1 MNSTFSEAQARS
13 GMVPSR
19 TLSNIVRMVSWK
31 VGNSSGL
38 SSTVP

>member
-1 MNSTFSEAQARS
+1 MNSTFSDAQARM

-19 TLSNIVRMVSWK
+19 TLSNIVRIVSWK

-38 SSTVP
+38 SSETP

>member
-1 MNSTFSEAQARS
+1 MNSTFSDAQARN

-19 TLSNIVRMVSWK
+19 TWSYIVMMVSWK

-38 SSTVP
+38 SRTVP